1 MLDSLR
7 NGNMTSLCKK
17 AIKWFWLW
25 PVLATVLG
33 YTLAVF
39 GIGGP
44 DFIWPIASYAA
55 PFVGFGILLMAIE
68 KREQMR
74 AFLCMFLVVGL
85 VLNARGFYEL
95 AHWGAQGLLTTKIQ
109 TEGIPYILHGL
120 PAFVPVFRWTIFT
133 PYAFMT
139 SVPILL
145 PLLITPRCFALPIFW
160 LWVVLSV
167 LYVVLPS
174 RTWKWMG
181 ASVHGWWKKLRRSE
195 PQHPGDS

>member
-74 AFLCMFLVVGL
+74 PFLCMFLVVGL

-145 PLLITPRCFALPIFW
+145 PLLITPPLLCSAHLLAVGRPERPVCRVAVENMEMDGSFSTRMVEEAAPIRAAA
-160 LWVVLSV
+160 
-167 LYVVLPS
+167 S
-174 RTWKWMG
+174 R
-181 ASVHGWWKKLRRSE
+181 
-195 PQHPGDS
+195 